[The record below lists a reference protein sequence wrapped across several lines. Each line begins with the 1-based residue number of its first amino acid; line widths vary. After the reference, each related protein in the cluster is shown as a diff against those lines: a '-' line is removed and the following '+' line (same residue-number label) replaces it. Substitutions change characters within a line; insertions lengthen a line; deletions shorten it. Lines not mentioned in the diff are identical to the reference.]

1 MRRRYRV
8 LAQTI
13 NTKNTSYLYVVGQ
26 GRFCAG
32 PLEPDPTATG
42 KDLFPAATVSATLG

>member
-1 MRRRYRV
+1 MRRCYRV

-13 NTKNTSYLYVVGQ
+13 NTKNTSYLCAVGQ

-32 PLEPDPTATG
+32 PLEPDPAIIG
-42 KDLFPAATVSATLG
+42 QDLFPATTVSATLG